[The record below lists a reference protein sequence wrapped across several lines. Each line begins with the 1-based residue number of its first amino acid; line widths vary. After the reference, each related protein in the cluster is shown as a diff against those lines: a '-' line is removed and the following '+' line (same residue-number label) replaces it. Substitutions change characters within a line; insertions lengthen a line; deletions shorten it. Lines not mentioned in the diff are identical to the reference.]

1 MRRLLFFALIWIVPI
16 SVVAQTTR
24 SRAPQRAKPRS
35 GAPTRKNELTP
46 RQIAALIFPSTVS
59 ISVLGDDGDLYSGAG
74 FIVAPGVV
82 ATCYHVVEDA
92 RRIIVTPMNQEDD
105 RHIASILRYDLDRDT
120 ALLRVSG
127 LDGKPLSLTRESDFY
142 VGETIYTLGNPKGLE
157 GTFSNGIISNFL
169 QVDDTVYMQF
179 TAPVSPGSSGG
190 PVVNNKGDV
199 VGMVNMQFKE
209 GQNLNFAILAMHV
222 DLLMQGKRDIPPGS
236 YGDNDL
242 GPPPRRKP

>member
-1 MRRLLFFALIWIVPI
+1 MRRLFLFALICVLPI
-16 SVVAQTTR
+16 SVVSQTTR

-35 GAPTRKNELTP
+35 GVPTRKAELTP
-46 RQIAALIFPSTVS
+46 RQIAALIFPSAVS
-59 ISVLGDDGDLYSGAG
+59 IYVLGDDGDLYSGAG

-105 RHIASILRYDLDRDT
+105 RHVASILRYDVDRDT
-120 ALLRVSG
+120 ALLQVNG
-127 LDGKPLSLTRESDFY
+127 LKGKPLSLSHQSDFY
-142 VGETIYTLGNPKGLE
+142 IGEAIYTLGNPKGLE
-157 GTFSNGIISNFL
+157 GSFSNGLMSNFL
-169 QVDDTVYMQF
+169 RINDTYYMQF

-209 GQNLNFAILAMHV
+209 GQNLNFAIFAIHV
-222 DLLMQGKRDIPPGS
+222 DLLMQGKRDLPLGS
-236 YGDNDL
+236 YFDNDL